1 MVETEPQI
9 LSQVQVLLT
18 LVEVAEVLMMFQP
31 TQLRV
36 GPVEVEM
43 VVLVFLV
50 QLIPPLLLELIVW
63 VAVEVVEVKV
73 RMLMLVS
80 KVELVLLLSVS
91 PLLFKKISLMCNVK

>member
-36 GPVEVEM
+36 EPVEVEM
-43 VVLVFLV
+43 VVQVFLV
-50 QLIPPLLLELIVW
+50 QLIPPLPLEQTV
-63 VAVEVVEVKV
+63 
-73 RMLMLVS
+73 
-80 KVELVLLLSVS
+80 
-91 PLLFKKISLMCNVK
+91 

>member
-18 LVEVAEVLMMFQP
+18 LVEVVEVLTMFQP

-43 VVLVFLV
+43 VVLV
-50 QLIPPLLLELIVW
+50 ELDTT
-63 VAVEVVEVKV
+63 A
-73 RMLMLVS
+73 
-80 KVELVLLLSVS
+80 
-91 PLLFKKISLMCNVK
+91 